1 MKVSVI
7 TVVYN
12 DVEGLKRTI
21 PSVLNQRSNDYEYII
36 LDGGST
42 DGTLEYLSSLSIKG
56 KIKSEPDTG
65 IYNAMNKAA
74 NMAEGAYVLFM
85 NAGDTF
91 YDHDVLVA
99 LYRC

>member
-21 PSVLNQRSNDYEYII
+21 PSVINQRSNDYEYII

-42 DGTLEYLSSLSIKG
+42 DG
-56 KIKSEPDTG
+56 KIWQKERMSC
-65 IYNAMNKAA
+65 
-74 NMAEGAYVLFM
+74 L
-85 NAGDTF
+85 
-91 YDHDVLVA
+91 
-99 LYRC
+99 

>member
-65 IYNAMNKAA
+65 IYNAMNKGLQ
-74 NMAEGAYVLFM
+74 MATGEYTIFL
-85 NAGDTF
+85 NSGDWF
-91 YDHDVLVA
+91 HSPDA
-99 LYRC
+99 IEAMS